1 MKVFNAFAHVFA
13 IFAFLTLGSLL
24 IIISLHI
31 VTLEDALSQLRLLYT
46 DPWNSTKAGILGLS
60 FIAVGLSFT
69 RMLLKKRRQAEV
81 LIYQSDAGPV
91 VISVTAFEDVVK
103 KVLKRFHLV
112 KESKNKIL
120 VQGKDVEIK
129 LRLVLWSGGKIQE
142 LLVEI
147 QEDIRTRIRKM
158 IGPEGQVEV
167 TCDVQRIEDHEA
179 ASLEPDRDEALSV

>member
-24 IIISLHI
+24 IIIALHI
-31 VTLEDALSQLRLLYT
+31 VSLEDAYAQLNLLYT
-46 DPWNSTKAGILGLS
+46 DRWNSTKAAILGIA
-60 FIAVGLSFT
+60 FIATGLSFT

-91 VISVTAFEDVVK
+91 VVSVTALDDVVK
-103 KVLKRFHLV
+103 KVMKRFHLV

-129 LRLVLWSGGKIQE
+129 LRLVLWSGGRIQE

-147 QEDIRTRIRKM
+147 QEDIRSRVRKL
-158 IGPEGQVEV
+158 IGLEGQVEV

-179 ASLEPDRDEALSV
+179 ASPEPDRDETISV